1 MSSLRDR
8 VIVVTGGTS
17 GIGRE
22 AAVACGREGAHVVV
36 AGRREKD
43 GHETVRLVREA
54 GGDGAFLA
62 CDVADP
68 ASVKHLFGTIEER
81 FDRIDA
87 AFNNAGVDEVLGP
100 FQEKTEA
107 DYDRIMDVNVK
118 GLWLCLQ
125 EEVRAMSRRGRGAI
139 VNNASVAGMIGM
151 PGAAIYV
158 ASKHAVIGLTRAAA
172 LEFAKSGIRINA
184 VAPAAIETDM
194 YERFAKDPGV
204 KKAIGAM
211 HPIGRIG
218 RAEEVAHAV
227 AWLCSDAASFVTGV
241 VLPIDGGF
249 TAQ

>member
-1 MSSLRDR
+1 MTALRDR

-22 AAVACGREGAHVVV
+22 AAIACGRQGAHVVV
-36 AGRREKD
+36 AGRRERD

-54 GGDGAFLA
+54 GGDGGFIA
-62 CDVADP
+62 CDVLDP
-68 ASVKHLFGTIEER
+68 ASVKHLFQSVEER
-81 FDRIDA
+81 FDRIDG

-100 FQEKTEA
+100 FQDKSQA

-118 GLWLCLQ
+118 GLWLCMQ
-125 EEVRAMSRRGRGAI
+125 EEVRAMLRRGRGAI

-158 ASKHAVIGLTRAAA
+158 ASKHAVIGLTRAASV
-172 LEFAKSGIRINA
+172 EFAKHGIRVNA

-194 YERFAKDPGV
+194 YERFAKEPEV
-204 KKAIGAM
+204 RAAIGAM

-218 RAEEVAHAV
+218 RPEEVAHAV
-227 AWLCSDAASFVTGV
+227 AWLCSDASSFVTGI
-241 VLPIDGGF
+241 VLPVDGGF